1 MFEVQVEKM
10 VRDALPDNVTL
21 EWAGGSLFVCGI
33 NSGTAVDLLDLLE
46 TNLECRVLLNG
57 ISQTNEFAYDFV

>member
-10 VRDALPDNVTL
+10 VRDALPDTVAI
-21 EWAGGSLFVCGI
+21 EWAGGSMFVSGI